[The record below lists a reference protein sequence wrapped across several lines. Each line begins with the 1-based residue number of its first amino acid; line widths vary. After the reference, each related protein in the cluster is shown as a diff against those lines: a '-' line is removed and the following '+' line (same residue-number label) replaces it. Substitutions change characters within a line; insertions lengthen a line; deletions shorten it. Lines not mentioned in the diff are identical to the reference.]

1 MVIESGGRE
10 ARCVVEMKPR
20 RRRVGV
26 SSSTDDD
33 DDDEAEP
40 EPEPAAPDATDVLD
54 GDCMI
59 ARTDL
64 FFFCPGVRGGAAS

>member
-33 DDDEAEP
+33 DDEA
-40 EPEPAAPDATDVLD
+40 EPEPAAPDATDVLG

-64 FFFCPGVRGGAAS
+64 FFSAQA